1 MRRVIL
7 ILLIL
12 MQLMFFI
19 NYIIN
24 DGIIFFNIYVWSVL
38 ALISLISGWRA
49 VKSEP
54 NLYENRRVHFALSL
68 TLFLLSITSLAFIIL
83 IVFTKPY
90 FLHIY

>member
-12 MQLMFFI
+12 MQFMFFI

-38 ALISLISGWRA
+38 GIISLVTGWRA
-49 VKSEP
+49 IKSGP
-54 NLYENRRVHFALSL
+54 NLYENRRVHSGLSL
-68 TLFLLSITSLAFIIL
+68 TLFILSIASLLFVLL

-90 FLHIY
+90 FLHI

>member
-38 ALISLISGWRA
+38 GVISLVTGWRA
-49 VKSEP
+49 VKAGP
-54 NLYENRRVHFALSL
+54 NLYENRRVHSGLSL
-68 TLFLLSITSLAFIIL
+68 TLFILSIASLLFILL
-83 IVFTKPY
+83 IVFTRPY
-90 FLHIY
+90 FLHM